1 MALAT
6 ELTKL
11 LDIRHP
17 ILLAPM
23 GAVSGGKLAA
33 AVTRAGGLGLG
44 RLGLRAARLAA
55 SGGWVGGA

>member
-1 MALAT
+1 MLARRSKAGDRGMAFAT

-23 GAVSGGKLAA
+23 GAVSGGKLA
-33 AVTRAGGLGLG
+33 G
-44 RLGLRAARLAA
+44 
-55 SGGWVGGA
+55 